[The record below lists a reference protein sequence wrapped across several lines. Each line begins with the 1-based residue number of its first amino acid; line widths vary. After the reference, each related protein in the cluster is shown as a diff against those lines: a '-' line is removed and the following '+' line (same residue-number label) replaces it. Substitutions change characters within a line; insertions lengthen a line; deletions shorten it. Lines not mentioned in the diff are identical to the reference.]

1 MAVIYFLTMA
11 VNHLSPYSPELNP
24 AERLWNVLRRDYFAN
39 RVFDSLQKAS
49 AQAERDLGEMASH
62 RSALGSLTN
71 WPWITASLNAI
82 YVLDNPQGS

>member
-11 VNHLSPYSPELNP
+11 VNHLPPYSPELNP

-39 RVFDSLQKAS
+39 RVFDPLQKAS

-62 RSALGSLTN
+62 RSALGTDSHYQF
-71 WPWITASLNAI
+71 S
-82 YVLDNPQGS
+82 YCKQGRAGGLS